1 MELILTKAILVILFA
16 IVCEIID
23 SSMGMLYGT
32 ILAPVLI
39 IAGFN
44 PLIVVPSILF
54 SQAIGGL
61 IASFLHHKF
70 QNVDFRPKSTN
81 KKFILRKIRELGF
94 WESFRRGVSKDLK
107 IVSVITVLGIIST
120 AVGGLV
126 AINIPKIVLKTYIG
140 VLVLLMGILLL
151 SKINFK
157 FSWKKIVG
165 VGIVASFNKGL
176 SGGGFGPITT
186 SGQIVSGNFSKSS
199 IGSTTLA
206 EVPICIAGFLTYIF
220 SKELSNW
227 NLPFYLAIGSAI
239 GATVGPRFTAK
250 FRSEKK
256 LRTVLGI
263 MVTILGIWT
272 LSKTWLI

>member
-1 MELILTKAILVILFA
+1 MELILITVIF
-16 IVCEIID
+16 IVLAALICEFID

-39 IAGFN
+39 IVGFE

-61 IASFLHHKF
+61 IASFFHHKF
-70 QNVDFRPKSTN
+70 QNVDFKPKSTN
-81 KKFILRKIRELGF
+81 RKFIFRKIRELGF
-94 WESFRRGVSKDLK
+94 FESFRRGFTKDLK
-107 IVSVITVLGIIST
+107 IVSAITVLGIIAT
-120 AVGGLV
+120 VGAVLV
-126 AINIPKIVLKTYIG
+126 AINIPKVVLKTYIG
-140 VLVLLMGILLL
+140 VLVLLMGVLLL

-165 VGIVASFNKGL
+165 VGIIASFNKGL
-176 SGGGFGPITT
+176 SGGGFGPVTT
-186 SGQIVSGNFSKSS
+186 SGQIVAGNFSKSS

-206 EVPICIAGFLTYIF
+206 EAPICIVGFLTYLF
-220 SKELSNW
+220 TKGLPNW
-227 NLPFYLAIGSAI
+227 NLLFYLVIGSAI
-239 GATVGPRFTAK
+239 GATIGPRFTAK
-250 FRSEKK
+250 FKSEKK

-272 LSKTWLI
+272 LIKTWLI